1 MLDKTQYLTREGMQA
16 LEERLEEFIQVKRP
30 EVAERLKR
38 ALEDGGELTENTEY
52 EDAKNEQAFIE
63 AEITR
68 MTLILRNAQLI
79 DEKKLTNDR
88 VQIGSRVV
96 IVEAGTKEQE
106 EYQVVGS
113 AEANPLVGKI
123 SDESPLGKA
132 LLGKKVGEKVTVHA
146 PAGDSVFTIK
156 KIF

>member
-1 MLDKTQYLTREGMQA
+1 MLDKTQYLTKEGMQA

-68 MTLILRNAQLI
+68 MSLILRNAQLI
-79 DEKKLTNDR
+79 DEDKLTNDR
-88 VQIGSRVV
+88 VQIGSRIV

-113 AEANPLVGKI
+113 AEANPLMGKI

-132 LLGKKVGEKVTVHA
+132 LLGKKVGDKVTVHA
-146 PAGDSVFTIK
+146 PAGETVFTIK
-156 KIF
+156 KIW

>member
-1 MLDKTQYLTREGMQA
+1 MLDKTQYLTKEGMQA
-16 LEERLEEFIQVKRP
+16 LEERLEEFINVKRP
-30 EVAERLKR
+30 EVAARLKR

-63 AEITR
+63 AEIAR
-68 MTLILRNAQLI
+68 MTLILRNARLI
-79 DEKKLTNDR
+79 DEENLSHDT

-96 IVEAGTKEQE
+96 VVEMGTKEQE

-113 AEANPLVGKI
+113 AEANPIVGKI

-132 LLGKKVGEKVTVHA
+132 LLGKKVGDKVTVHA
-146 PAGDSVFTIK
+146 PAGDTVFTIK
-156 KIF
+156 KIL

>member
-1 MLDKTQYLTREGMQA
+1 MLDKTQYLTKEGMQA

-63 AEITR
+63 AEIAR

-79 DEKKLTNDR
+79 DEDKLTNDR

-113 AEANPLVGKI
+113 AEANPLIGKI

-132 LLGKKVGEKVTVHA
+132 LLGKKVGDKVTVHA
-146 PAGDSVFTIK
+146 PAGDTVFTIK
-156 KIF
+156 KIW

>member
-1 MLDKTQYLTREGMQA
+1 MLDKTQYLTKEGMQA

-68 MTLILRNAQLI
+68 MSLILRNAQLI
-79 DEKKLTNDR
+79 DENKLTNDR
-88 VQIGSRVV
+88 VQIGSRIV
-96 IVEAGTKEQE
+96 IVEAGTKDQE

-113 AEANPLVGKI
+113 AEANPLMGKI

-132 LLGKKVGEKVTVHA
+132 LLGKKVGDKVTVHA
-146 PAGDSVFTIK
+146 PAGETVFTIK
-156 KIF
+156 KIW

>member
-1 MLDKTQYLTREGMQA
+1 MLDKTQYLTKEGMQA
-16 LEERLEEFIQVKRP
+16 LEERLEEFINVKRP
-30 EVAERLKR
+30 EVADRLKR

-68 MTLILRNAQLI
+68 MTLILRNARLI
-79 DEKKLTNDR
+79 DEEKLTHDS

-96 IVEAGTKEQE
+96 VVEMGTKEQE

-132 LLGKKVGEKVTVHA
+132 LLGKKVGDKVTVHA
-146 PAGDSVFTIK
+146 PAGDTVFTIK
-156 KIF
+156 KIL

>member
-1 MLDKTQYLTREGMQA
+1 MLDKTQYLTKEGMQA

-63 AEITR
+63 AEIAR

-79 DEKKLTNDR
+79 DENKLTNDR

-113 AEANPLVGKI
+113 AEANPLIGKI

-132 LLGKKVGEKVTVHA
+132 LLGKKVGDKVTVHA
-146 PAGDSVFTIK
+146 PAGETVFTIK
-156 KIF
+156 KIW

>member
-1 MLDKTQYLTREGMQA
+1 MLDKTQYLTKEGMQA

-79 DEKKLTNDR
+79 DEDKLTNDR
-88 VQIGSRVV
+88 VQIGSRIV

-113 AEANPLVGKI
+113 AEANPLMGKI

-132 LLGKKVGEKVTVHA
+132 LLGKKVGDKVTVHA
-146 PAGDSVFTIK
+146 PAGETVFTIK
-156 KIF
+156 KIW

>member
-16 LEERLEEFIQVKRP
+16 LEERLQEFINVKRP

-63 AEITR
+63 AEIAR

-79 DEKKLTNDR
+79 DEEKLTHDR

-96 IVEAGTKEQE
+96 IVEVGTKEKE

-113 AEANPLVGKI
+113 AEANPLLGKI

-132 LLGKKVGEKVTVHA
+132 LLGKKVGDKVTVHA
-146 PAGDSVFTIK
+146 PAGDTVFKIE

>member
-1 MLDKTQYLTREGMQA
+1 MLDKTQYLTKAGMQA
-16 LEERLEEFIQVKRP
+16 LQERLDEFVTVKRP

-63 AEITR
+63 AEIAR
-68 MTLILRNAQLI
+68 VTLILRNARLI
-79 DEKKLTNDR
+79 DEQSLTNDR

-106 EYQVVGS
+106 EYQIVSS
-113 AEANPLVGKI
+113 AEANPMSGKI

-132 LLGKKVGEKVTVHA
+132 LMGRKAGEKVTVHA
-146 PAGDSVFTIK
+146 PAGETVFTIK
-156 KIF
+156 KIS